1 VQKNFLHQAQN
12 RVLRFFRF
20 CAIYWTI
27 RIMFEQCDGGIMST
41 LTASS
46 PWKALAVHAAD
57 MGRRRMR
64 DLFAADPE
72 RFRSFSLVVEEI
84 LMDYSKN
91 IITRETMDLLL
102 NLARDF
108 EVEAWRDKMF
118 NGEKINFTEDRAVL
132 HVALRNRSERPVL
145 VDGRDVMPDV
155 RRVLKQMRVFSE
167 AVRGGTW
174 RGFTGR
180 RVRDVV
186 NIGIGGSD
194 LGPLMV
200 TEALK
205 PYGHPDLRMHFVSN
219 VDGTHITETLRRCDP
234 ETTLFLVASKTFTT
248 QETLANAHSAKSW
261 LLEALGDPA
270 AVAKHFAA
278 LSTNTEKVRAFG
290 IDPQN
295 MFAFWDWVGGRY
307 SLWSAIG
314 LSIAIFIGMDR
325 FEELL
330 DGAFAMDEHFR
341 TSPLESNAPVILAM
355 LGIWYN
361 NFLGAQSHVIL
372 PYDQYL
378 HRFPAYFQQGD
389 MESNGKRVDRD
400 GQTVDYSTGPVLWGE
415 PGTNGQHAFYQLI
428 HQGTKLIPADFLAP
442 ARSHNPL
449 GEHHA
454 MLLSNFFA
462 QTEALMRGKTEDEA
476 RQELEAAGVSLE
488 RIAQILPHKVFP
500 GNRPSNSLL
509 FPLLTPRVL
518 GSLIALYEHK
528 IFVQGTIWRINSFD
542 QWGVEL
548 GKQLANTILPELSGQ
563 ETVSGHD
570 SSTNGL
576 INHFKK
582 LRDDND

>member
-1 VQKNFLHQAQN
+1 
-12 RVLRFFRF
+12 
-20 CAIYWTI
+20 
-27 RIMFEQCDGGIMST
+27 MST
-41 LTASS
+41 LTVSS
-46 PWKALAVHAAD
+46 PWKALTVHAAD

-64 DLFAADPE
+64 DLFAADPQ
-72 RFRSFSLVVEEI
+72 RFQSFSLVVEEI
-84 LMDYSKN
+84 LVDYSKN

-102 NLARDF
+102 NLARSR

-118 NGEKINFTEDRAVL
+118 SGETINFTEGRAVL
-132 HVALRNRSERPVL
+132 HVALRNRSERPIV

-155 RRVLKQMRVFSE
+155 RRVLEQMRVFSQV
-167 AVRGGTW
+167 VRGGTW
-174 RGFTGR
+174 RGYTGR

-261 LLEALGDPA
+261 LLKTLGDPA
-270 AVAKHFAA
+270 AVAKHFVA
-278 LSTNTEKVRAFG
+278 LSTNTDEVSAFG

-295 MFAFWDWVGGRY
+295 MFEFWDWVGGRY

-314 LSIAIFIGMDR
+314 LSIAIYIGMDR

-341 TSPLESNAPVILAM
+341 TSPLERNAPMILAM

-361 NFLGAQSHVIL
+361 NFLGAQSHAIL

-428 HQGTKLIPADFLAP
+428 HQGTQLIPADFLAP

-476 RQELEAAGVSLE
+476 KQELETAGVSPE
-488 RIAQILPHKVFP
+488 QIDRLLPHKVFP

-509 FPLLTPRVL
+509 FPQLTPRVL

-528 IFVQGTIWRINSFD
+528 IFVQGIVWGINSFD

-548 GKQLANTILPELSGQ
+548 GKQLANTILPELSGL
-563 ETVSGHD
+563 EEVSGHD

-582 LRDDND
+582 LRAENG